1 MGYEYVDN
9 ACEVATKRIT
19 NKKKAGLRFEA
30 VKIEPLFEVL
40 DAVAWLDSP
49 STKQIAQYA
58 DLDPRTAG
66 KLLKNA
72 RLIGLVQAPDEDTYV
87 LAQPYPYKG
96 TLDEKRNVVREA
108 MLKHPLIR
116 SVRQFIGLGNNLE
129 DAMRKAS
136 TVTGETN
143 YDKSAIAPLISW
155 ANSEKA
161 LDPGIRVE
169 ALVNDAVAAKEVRH
183 VEHEHER
190 VAFIS
195 HSTKDKPFVRKLASD
210 LVASGIKVWID
221 EQNILVGDSIPEK
234 IAQGLAESDFFLI
247 VVSENSVKSEW
258 VKKELNSAIVH
269 EIERRKVTILPIR
282 LDGAKMPDAIKDK
295 LYADFSKSYEDGL
308 ENLVRSIKTRKVVTD
323 GRSS

>member
-1 MGYEYVDN
+1 MP
-9 ACEVATKRIT
+9 TKRLT
-19 NKKKAGLRFEA
+19 RNNRQKPALRFES

-66 KLLKNA
+66 KVLKNA
-72 RLIGLVQAPDEDTYV
+72 RLIGLVQAPDDDTYV

-116 SVRQFIGLGNNLE
+116 IIRQFIGLGNNLE

-136 TVTGETN
+136 TVHGEKN
-143 YDKSAIAPLISW
+143 YDKSAIAPLVSW

-161 LDPGIRVE
+161 LDLDIRVE
-169 ALVNDAVAAKEVRH
+169 ALVNEAVAAKQVRH

-190 VAFIS
+190 IAFIS
-195 HSTKDKPFVRKLASD
+195 HSTKDKPFVRRLASD
-210 LVASGIKVWID
+210 LVASGVKVWID

-247 VVSENSVKSEW
+247 VVSKNSVNSEW

-269 EIERRKVTILPIR
+269 EIERRKVTILPIK
-282 LDGAKMPDAIKDK
+282 LDDAEMPDTIKDK

-308 ENLVRSIKTRKVVTD
+308 EKLTQSIKARKVVTD
-323 GRSS
+323 GGLK